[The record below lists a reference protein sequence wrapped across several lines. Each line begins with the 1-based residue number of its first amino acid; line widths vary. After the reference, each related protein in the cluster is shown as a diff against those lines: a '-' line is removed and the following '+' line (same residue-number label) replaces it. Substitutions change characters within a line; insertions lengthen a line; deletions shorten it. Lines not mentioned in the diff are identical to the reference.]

1 MCNNLFLSC
10 KTYFIQ
16 FFHHF
21 VKTFQACDLFLRN
34 RSAIIKYNI
43 RQLKFEG
50 ATSLYIRRLCGVFF
64 PSLMET
70 GREFVKAFQDHYGCM
85 SGIPILNLLVL
96 ILAHLKSDGMLN

>member
-1 MCNNLFLSC
+1 MVKQISSNSNYIAFI
-10 KTYFIQ
+10 YFI
-16 FFHHF
+16 
-21 VKTFQACDLFLRN
+21 FQACDLFLKN

-70 GREFVKAFQDHYGCM
+70 GREFLKAFQEHYGCM
-85 SGIPILNLLVL
+85 SGKKLLVNSV
-96 ILAHLKSDGMLN
+96 HTMV